1 MKEEVSWQR
10 RVIMAERLKV
20 VVRRLDGKL
29 QKGVTLDF
37 SPAKPAFHLASPA
50 AAPRDVGAEVQL
62 RDLKAVFF
70 VKCFDG
76 QRTRTKGNTF
86 KDGARPTGR
95 KVRVKFSDGEVLVGS
110 TMGYDQKRQGFFVF
124 PADEG
129 SNNLKAFVVTSA
141 VQQVS
146 FI

>member
-1 MKEEVSWQR
+1 
-10 RVIMAERLKV
+10 MAERLKV

-37 SPAKPAFHLASPA
+37 SPAKPAFHLVPPT
-50 AAPRDVGAEVQL
+50 AAPREAGAEVLL

-70 VKCFDG
+70 VKSFEG
-76 QRTRTKGNTF
+76 QRL
-86 KDGARPTGR
+86 RPKENAFAPGVRPMGR
-95 KVRVKFSDGEVLVGS
+95 KVRVKFADGEVLVGS

-146 FI
+146 FL